1 MSRYTAT
8 SSAADQRRRL
18 RRSRLFQGQ
27 NYPAEKK
34 RISDY
39 QEFRRKNFGRFL
51 LTTDPAKG
59 VDIYYGEL
67 TELFGEG
74 YFPSEITNPAD
85 QLQHISH
92 VMDGMNDIRE
102 PVQRAGVR

>member
-1 MSRYTAT
+1 MIIRIPEKLQGFHY
-8 SSAADQRRRL
+8 
-18 RRSRLFQGQ
+18 RSRG
-27 NYPAEKK
+27 
-34 RISDY
+34 
-39 QEFRRKNFGRFL
+39 
-51 LTTDPAKG
+51 KG

-92 VMDGMNDIRE
+92 VMDGMNAIYGNPFSGQAFDEVTAIVASDMPR
-102 PVQRAGVR
+102 